1 MVPSSAP
8 DLPAADPRQVP
19 VRFGV
24 VGAGFIARWFAE
36 AVAQEPGAQI
46 VAVTSARAERAA
58 AFAREHGVGS
68 SYASLAQMLRAH
80 GPGSEQPVDVVYV
93 GSPNAF
99 HAEHTITALEA
110 GFHVLV
116 EKPFALTVA
125 QAQAMAQAAR
135 EADRFLMEAWLSAHE
150 PGVARLRETLPRM
163 GRLRR
168 AVLVKEQRSSRL
180 DAYRAGEN
188 PPAFDPA
195 AGGGS
200 LMDLAVYPV
209 SLAIHLFGTPD
220 RVTATGH
227 LLDSGADSHGTVVL
241 TYDHGE
247 SSGLEVVCTHSKTS
261 PAGADSFIASE
272 QDVLVMDDCQWPQR
286 IELRG
291 PAASSSL
298 NGLTGDNGRGTARH
312 GGRGTGTQAA
322 FQDLSVQRHGPALGY
337 ELAEVCRLVRSGA
350 RGSGLHPVYASI
362 TAVDVLAQAR
372 AQVRVRFPAD
382 DPDQSG

>member
-1 MVPSSAP
+1 MVASPAP
-8 DLPAADPRQVP
+8 DLPSADPQQAP

-58 AFAREHGVGS
+58 AFAREHGVDS
-68 SYASLAQMLRAH
+68 SYASLTQMLQAH
-80 GPGSEQPVDVVYV
+80 GPDSTQPVDVIYV
-93 GSPNAF
+93 GSPNSF

-180 DAYRAGEN
+180 DAYRAGKN

-261 PAGADSFIASE
+261 PAGAGSFIASE
-272 QDVLVMDDCQWPQR
+272 QDALVMDDCQWPRR

-291 PAASSSL
+291 PAASDLSGEGDRGAAR
-298 NGLTGDNGRGTARH
+298 NGSRGAGPQAR
-312 GGRGTGTQAA
+312 
-322 FQDLSVQRHGPALGY
+322 QDLSVDRHGPALGY

-350 RGSGLHPVYASI
+350 RGSSLHPVYASI
-362 TAVDVLAQAR
+362 AAVDVLAQAR
-372 AQVRVRFPAD
+372 AQVGVRFPAD
-382 DPDQSG
+382 ECGQPR